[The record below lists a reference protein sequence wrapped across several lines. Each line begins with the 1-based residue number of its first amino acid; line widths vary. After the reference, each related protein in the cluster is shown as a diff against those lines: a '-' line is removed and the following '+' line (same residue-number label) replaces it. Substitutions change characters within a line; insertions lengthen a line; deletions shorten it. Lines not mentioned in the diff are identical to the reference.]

1 MRLSELLRP
10 EAVLLGV
17 RDVDKWTLI
26 ERLTDLLV
34 DTGRL
39 DPARREIT
47 KKALFDRERSMSTGM
62 ENGIAIPHCSI
73 DEIDDTLVALG
84 VSEAGIAFESI
95 DGAPTHL
102 ILLLVTPRNKTK
114 VHIRTLAEIAKLL
127 NDEAFRGR
135 LIKARTPDE
144 VSDQIRLQESVDH

>member
-10 EAVLLGV
+10 EAVLLDV

-26 ERLTDLLV
+26 DRLTDLLV
-34 DTGRL
+34 ETGRL
-39 DPARREIT
+39 DIAKRDLT

-73 DEIDDTLVALG
+73 DEIEDTLVALG

-135 LIKARTPDE
+135 LIRARKPDE
-144 VSDQIRLQESVDH
+144 VLEQIRLQESADH